1 MYKTV
6 RQLLSTLLFLSL
18 PIAAQAIQLDFFHI
32 SSADGDC
39 LESNKTLPCPTS
51 SGKQQTASLV
61 LDINGDGKN
70 DFVIT
75 DRSTTPSVVWFER
88 TDTGWIR
95 HTIDDNALR
104 IEAGGDYYD
113 IDGDGD
119 LDISFGGDASSNQ
132 VWWWENPAPNFDTTW
147 VRRIIKND
155 GASKHHDQ
163 LFGDFDG
170 NGKTELVFWN
180 QKEKKLFL
188 AEIPTNPKSSN
199 PWSKKAIFS
208 APTSRFEGL
217 SKADIDRDGKLDIVA
232 AGRWFKHTSGNN
244 FQAEMIDK
252 SMSFT
257 RSSAGQIIKGGWAE
271 TVFVCGDCD
280 GPLKM
285 FEHKN
290 GTWLAKTLIPKV
302 IHGHSLQLADINSD
316 GNLDIFVAEMR
327 LNGKNPN
334 GRIRILYGDGAG
346 NFQIQEIGKGMGN
359 HESRVADL
367 DGDGDIDIL
376 SKPYN
381 WKTPRV
387 DIWLNQS
394 KANDSISLNKWQRHH
409 IGALDNNGTHIVY
422 GDFDNDGEIDIA
434 AANSWFK
441 NPGKLKDTWQ
451 KKTIDG
457 TMRNVAFARDFNDD
471 GKIDLFGTT
480 GIGSKANHSL
490 VWAENTHSGFKSH
503 ANIDT
508 GGTGDFLQGVDFL
521 MATKQVVLSWHN
533 MGGGVHAVQIP
544 AQPVTQPWPFTT
556 LSPVTQGEDLSVADI
571 DNDGDEDILQGT
583 QFLRN
588 NDGTFNMV
596 SIGIISDIDSNAV
609 PDRND
614 LADINGDGK
623 LDAIVALEKGTHLL
637 WFEQKSPTQW
647 NRHIITTELKG
658 QGFSMDVADFDQ
670 DGDPDIVVGEHRGK
684 PNNRVLIFENK
695 DNGQSWNQRV
705 IDTGS
710 AKEIDHHDG
719 TQAIDIDKDGDLDI
733 ISIGWYNKKIWV
745 FENTASPEATPH

>member
-1 MYKTV
+1 
-6 RQLLSTLLFLSL
+6 
-18 PIAAQAIQLDFFHI
+18 
-32 SSADGDC
+32 
-39 LESNKTLPCPTS
+39 
-51 SGKQQTASLV
+51 

-95 HTIDDNALR
+95 HVIDDSALR

-119 LDISFGGDASSNQ
+119 LDISFGGDASNNQ
-132 VWWWENPAPNFDTTW
+132 VWWWENPAPNFNTPW

-155 GASKHHDQ
+155 GENKHHDQ

-188 AEIPTNPKSSN
+188 AEIPKNPKSSE

-208 APTSRFEGL
+208 APTSRFEGM
-217 SKADIDRDGKLDIVA
+217 SKADIDGDGKLDIVA
-232 AGRWFKHTSGNN
+232 AGRWFKHRGGNN
-244 FQAEMIDK
+244 FQAEIIDK

-257 RSSAGQIIKGGWAE
+257 RSSAGQIIKGGWSEA
-271 TVFVCGDCD
+271 VFVCGDCD

-285 FEHKN
+285 YEYKN
-290 GTWLAKTLIPKV
+290 GAWLAKTLIAKV
-302 IHGHSLQLADINSD
+302 IHGHSLHLADINSD

-327 LNGKNPN
+327 LKGKNPN

-346 NFQIQEIGKGMGN
+346 NFQTQEIGKGTGN

-381 WKTPRV
+381 WNTPRV

-394 KANDSISLNKWQRHH
+394 KTNDILSLNKWQRHL
-409 IGALDNNGTHIVY
+409 IGTLNDNGTHIVY
-422 GDFDNDGEIDIA
+422 GDFDNDGKIDIA

-441 NPGKLKDTWQ
+441 NPGKLKDSWQ
-451 KKTIDG
+451 KKPIDG
-457 TMRNVAFARDFNDD
+457 TMRNVAIAQDFNGD
-471 GKIDLFGTT
+471 GKIDLFGTR

-490 VWAENTHSGFKSH
+490 VWAENTPSGFKTH
-503 ANIDT
+503 TNIDT
-508 GGTGDFLQGVDFL
+508 GGTGDFLQGIDFL
-521 MATKQVVLSWHN
+521 IATNQIVLSWHN
-533 MGGGVHAVQIP
+533 KGDGVHAVQIP
-544 AQPVTQPWPFTT
+544 TQSETQSWPFTT
-556 LSPVTQGEDLSVADI
+556 LSPITQGEDLSVADI

-588 NDGTFNMV
+588 NDGTFDMV
-596 SIGIISDIDSNAV
+596 SIGTISDIESNAV

-637 WFEQKSPTQW
+637 WFEQNTPTQW

-670 DGDPDIVVGEHRGK
+670 DGDTDIVVGEHRGK

-695 DNGQSWNQRV
+695 DKGQSWNQLV
-705 IDTGS
+705 IDTGAS
-710 AKEIDHHDG
+710 KEIDHHDG

-733 ISIGWYNKKIWV
+733 ISIGWYNKKVWV
-745 FENTASPEATPH
+745 FENTANPAIKSTSH